1 MTEKVVSL
9 KTASTT
15 SPTLKL
21 MNELRDVMMK
31 PDYDHITI
39 AALIGILE
47 MLKMEQWERNVYD

>member
-1 MTEKVVSL
+1 MTDKVVSL
-9 KTASTT
+9 KTASTV
-15 SPTLKL
+15 SPTQKL
-21 MNELRDVMMK
+21 MDELRSVMMK